1 MLHVSSLLNS
11 PYSSESDIENIMD
24 DCLVEFLV
32 ETNFN
37 DFAEVFL
44 EISNMKIKNIRWDN
58 RKDQKI
64 LQIISFVYSRIM
76 DFPPNNFEIKTV
88 ITKTFLDDVKNILL
102 ASHVIHHSHVTGNI
116 IGYMHDFCNK
126 KIRENQNPIPVF
138 AHNLFSFNFFFVVKG
153 RRLCVWRTK
162 RLNIGR
168 SNLTNVQY
176 ANIVS
181 QVKFIDTIKYYQQSL
196 SSLAKS
202 TDENKKGNTGA
213 SCEKFIQNIPHI
225 LQAFLHFQTMTRN
238 GF

>member
-1 MLHVSSLLNS
+1 M
-11 PYSSESDIENIMD
+11 I
-24 DCLVEFLV
+24 
-32 ETNFN
+32 
-37 DFAEVFL
+37 
-44 EISNMKIKNIRWDN
+44 
-58 RKDQKI
+58 
-64 LQIISFVYSRIM
+64 FV
-76 DFPPNNFEIKTV
+76 T
-88 ITKTFLDDVKNILL
+88 
-102 ASHVIHHSHVTGNI
+102 
-116 IGYMHDFCNK
+116 K

-181 QVKFIDTIKYYQQSL
+181 QVKFIDTIKYDQQSL

-202 TDENKKGNTGA
+202 ADENKKGNMGD

-238 GF
+238 GC